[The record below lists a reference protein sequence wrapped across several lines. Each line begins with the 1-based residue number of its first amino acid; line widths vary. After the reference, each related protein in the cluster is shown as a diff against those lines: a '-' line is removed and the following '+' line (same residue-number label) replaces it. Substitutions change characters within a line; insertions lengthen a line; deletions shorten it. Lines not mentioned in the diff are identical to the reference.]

1 MSVITFGKPHQ
12 SYQGKSRP
20 VLWWLS
26 PDLAHYVLDCAP
38 TLHRLPLPHLR
49 CHPVHHPVPQ
59 PCAVTLC
66 PHAVSPSAQGVA

>member
-20 VLWWLS
+20 VLWWLT

-38 TLHRLPLPHLR
+38 TLHRLPLPL
-49 CHPVHHPVPQ
+49 CITLCITLCLNPVPSLFA
-59 PCAVTLC
+59 PM
-66 PHAVSPSAQGVA
+66 